1 MKFKIFHQKDTS
13 NLARIDQM
21 NSSYSNDIYIYFDS
35 IWVVRNNMKFQNSE
49 VDSIALTKEIKML
62 LFYFIIK
69 LNFDDTIR
77 NQEVMVV
84 MMSEMII
91 QFWTIIAV
99 KVIFEL
105 K

>member
-1 MKFKIFHQKDTS
+1 
-13 NLARIDQM
+13 
-21 NSSYSNDIYIYFDS
+21 
-35 IWVVRNNMKFQNSE
+35 MKFQNSE

-91 QFWTIIAV
+91 QFW
-99 KVIFEL
+99 L
-105 K
+105 SLR

>member
-1 MKFKIFHQKDTS
+1 
-13 NLARIDQM
+13 M
-21 NSSYSNDIYIYFDS
+21 NSSYSNDIYIYIYFDS

-99 KVIFEL
+99 KVRLCLVIFEL

>member
-1 MKFKIFHQKDTS
+1 
-13 NLARIDQM
+13 M
-21 NSSYSNDIYIYFDS
+21 NSSYSNDIYIYIYIYFDS

-91 QFWTIIAV
+91 QFW
-99 KVIFEL
+99 L
-105 K
+105 SLR

>member
-1 MKFKIFHQKDTS
+1 
-13 NLARIDQM
+13 
-21 NSSYSNDIYIYFDS
+21 
-35 IWVVRNNMKFQNSE
+35 MKFQNSE

-77 NQEVMVV
+77 NLVMVV

-99 KVIFEL
+99 KVRLCLVIFEL